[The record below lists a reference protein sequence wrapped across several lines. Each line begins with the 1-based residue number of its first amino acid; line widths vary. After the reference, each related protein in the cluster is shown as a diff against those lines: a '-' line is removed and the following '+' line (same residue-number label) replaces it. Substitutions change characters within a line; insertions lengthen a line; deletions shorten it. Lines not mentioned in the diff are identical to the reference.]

1 MNSSDIQGIEALVN
15 TVTNNIRTNPAYSTS
30 SLSGIARA
38 VTGTAG
44 SDALGGL
51 VKDLAVNGGTD
62 FSAVLSEEASKLTA
76 ESKETLINQR
86 FPKENTELVQMQ
98 ELIKSLDKSIL
109 GAKSVEDMDTAAVA
123 GELLEDGK
131 ADEVIGALVNGHLNG
146 IALSDSEDLEKDTEE
161 SLDPAN
167 ALSDDTADTLAQNL
181 ETILAGIGQNA
192 I

>member
-1 MNSSDIQGIEALVN
+1 MNVSDIQGLESLVN

-30 SLSGIARA
+30 SLSGIAKA
-38 VTGTAG
+38 VAGTAG
-44 SDALGGL
+44 TEALTSLAGN
-51 VKDLAVNGGTD
+51 LAVKGDTD
-62 FSAVLSEEASKLTA
+62 FSTLLSEEASKLTA
-76 ESKETLINQR
+76 ESED
-86 FPKENTELVQMQ
+86 NTELAQMQ
-98 ELIKSLDKSIL
+98 ELIKSPDKSIL

-131 ADEVIGALVNGHLNG
+131 ANEVIEALVNGHLNG
-146 IALSDSEDLEKDTEE
+146 IALSDSEDLEKDTKE

-167 ALSDDTADTLAQNL
+167 SMTDDTADTLAQNL

>member
-1 MNSSDIQGIEALVN
+1 MNSSDIQGVEALVN

-76 ESKETLINQR
+76 ESKE
-86 FPKENTELVQMQ
+86 NTELAQMQ